1 MDGSIITPLVTCFR
15 VLVGKN
21 VTAVSINDHNLS
33 HPSVLIYYKLTC
45 LLHIIS
51 TTFRG
56 WGYFAALPSSPPSSS
71 QDLDISLMYSM
82 IRNTVKIRP
91 PGKGWGKTP
100 DINNTNEA
108 DDLERIRE
116 HRNRISHGN
125 SSKMSTRDF
134 NESTLDLIMVN
145 Q

>member
-1 MDGSIITPLVTCFR
+1 MTIIYHIQVFKFIISLPVYFIL
-15 VLVGKN
+15 
-21 VTAVSINDHNLS
+21 
-33 HPSVLIYYKLTC
+33 Y
-45 LLHIIS
+45 LLH
-51 TTFRG
+51 FGG
-56 WGYFAALPSSPPSSS
+56 WGYFAALPSSPMSSS